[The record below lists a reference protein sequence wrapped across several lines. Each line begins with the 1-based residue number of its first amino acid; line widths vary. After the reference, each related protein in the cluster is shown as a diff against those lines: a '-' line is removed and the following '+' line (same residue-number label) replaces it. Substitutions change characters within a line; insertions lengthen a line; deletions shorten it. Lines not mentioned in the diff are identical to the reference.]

1 MPIYTQN
8 YVAPSSM
15 QHLREI
21 ESRIIVANPF
31 STISKKN
38 LLIEAPAA
46 PADINLIDTIAE
58 PNNNMEFVEDSEN
71 GDSLVVPFDG
81 DFLLFGFIS
90 MHYLL
95 ANGTCLIDGIIDIYK
110 NNEQIFDA
118 TCSLF
123 GGNLGRTSGSY
134 PKQLELK
141 EGDKLHAKYSLLTS
155 QDPVVIDE
163 MGFSVSLVNKKQ
175 VSNAD

>member
-46 PADINLIDTIAE
+46 PTDINLIDTIAE

-71 GDSLVVPFDG
+71 GDSLSVPFDG
-81 DFLLFGFIS
+81 TYLLFGFIS
-90 MHYLL
+90 MRYLL
-95 ANGTCLIDGIIDIYK
+95 ANGSFLINGVVDIYK
-110 NNEQIFDA
+110 NNEQVFYA
-118 TCSLF
+118 TCSLI
-123 GGNLGRTSGSY
+123 GPAMRASGSY

-141 EGDKLHAKYSLLTS
+141 EGDKLRVKYSLLTA

-163 MGFSVSLVNKKQ
+163 MGLSVSLLNKKE

>member
-46 PADINLIDTIAE
+46 PTDINLIDTIAE
-58 PNNNMEFVEDSEN
+58 PNNNMEFVKDSEN
-71 GDSLVVPFDG
+71 GDNLIVPFDG
-81 DFLLFGFIS
+81 TFLLFGFMS

-95 ANGTCLIDGIIDIYK
+95 VTGAFLITGIIDIYK
-110 NNEQIFDA
+110 NDEQLFYA
-118 TCSLF
+118 SCSLF
-123 GGNLGRTSGSY
+123 GGNLRRASGSY

-141 EGDKLHAKYSLLTS
+141 QGDKLHAKYSLTTPE
-155 QDPVVIDE
+155 DDVVIDD
-163 MGFSVSLVNKKQ
+163 MGLSVSLLNKRE
-175 VSNAD
+175 A